1 VGLFVVRCSEDDAR
15 ISVLE
20 NLHKLSGQLEIIN
33 LMYSKDLEDTG
44 KSYLKHMRNIQSLV
58 LDWSWSET
66 EEELVFIMEQELD
79 ILNTLEPPSQIKD
92 LRINGY

>member
-1 VGLFVVRCSEDDAR
+1 
-15 ISVLE
+15 
-20 NLHKLSGQLEIIN
+20 
-33 LMYSKDLEDTG
+33 
-44 KSYLKHMRNIQSLV
+44 V